1 MKQLTTLF
9 LMLLMGILMLN
20 MGTVSQAQTAGNEAE
35 PLRRAEKAVTD
46 VMVHDIFS
54 PPVAARIYLYTNI
67 AAYETLVK
75 ANPESYASL
84 HGQVKGFPA
93 IPGPREKIAF
103 PLASVYAFLLAG
115 KKFVFSEPILEDSI
129 RNILRL
135 YKNKNIGEAVYK
147 ASLAYGKQVADSVIA
162 WSDKDQYK
170 ETRSLG
176 RYRLS
181 KGQGKWIPTPPA
193 YMAAVEPYWNKIRP
207 VTLDSG
213 SQFRPASAPAFSKDT
228 NSTFYRQAYDVY
240 QTVNKLSGEQKDIAD
255 FWDCNPFAVNIEGH
269 LGFAAKKISPGGHW
283 INIVGTVS
291 RQQQKNIME
300 TAAAYTIT
308 SIAIF
313 DAFIS
318 CWDEKYRSN
327 VIRPE
332 TYIDAN
338 IDETWR
344 PHLQTPPFPEYTSGH
359 SIISTV
365 SAIVLAHY
373 FGDHCAFDDDTEIEF
388 GLPRRH
394 FDSFGQAAGEAAISR
409 LYGGIHY
416 RAAIEAG
423 QTSGNQIGE
432 WVLARIKLK
441 KEDGVMRVKN

>member
-1 MKQLTTLF
+1 MKRVTTLF
-9 LMLLMGILMLN
+9 LGICMGLI
-20 MGTVSQAQTAGNEAE
+20 SHAQTAGNEAE

-54 PPVAARIYLYTNI
+54 PPVAARIYMYTNI

-75 ANPESYASL
+75 ANPSLYASL
-84 HGQVKGFPA
+84 YGQVKGFPV
-93 IPGPREKIAF
+93 IPDPKGKISF
-103 PLASVYAFLLAG
+103 SLASVYAFLQTG

-129 RNILRL
+129 RSILKG
-135 YKNKNIGEAVYK
+135 YKGKNIGPALYK
-147 ASLAYGKQVADSVIA
+147 ASLEYGRQVADSIIA

-170 ETRSLG
+170 ETRSLP

-193 YMAAVEPYWNKIRP
+193 YMGAIEPYWNKIRP
-207 VTLDSG
+207 VTLDS
-213 SQFRPASAPAFSKDT
+213 SDQFRPPSAPAFSKDT
-228 NSTFYRQAYDVY
+228 NSLFYRQAYDVY
-240 QTVNKLSGEQKDIAD
+240 RTGNGLSGEQKDIAN
-255 FWDCNPFAVNIEGH
+255 FWDCNPFAVNMEGH
-269 LGFAAKKISPGGHW
+269 LGFATKKISPGGHW
-283 INIVGTVS
+283 INIVGSVS
-291 RQQQKNIME
+291 RQQQRNMME
-300 TAAAYTIT
+300 TSAAYTIT

-344 PHLQTPPFPEYTSGH
+344 PLLQTPPFPEYTSGH

-365 SAIVLAHY
+365 SAVVLNRY
-373 FGDHCAFDDDTEIEF
+373 FGDPCAFEDDTEIEF
-388 GLPRRH
+388 GLPERH

-416 RAAIEAG
+416 RAAIEA
-423 QTSGNQIGE
+423 
-432 WVLARIKLK
+432 R
-441 KEDGVMRVKN
+441 